1 MGNKKI
7 GLGLML
13 NLIGAMFAYL
23 IGSGFA
29 SGQETIQYFS
39 GWGSVWTS
47 LGVAVIA
54 LLLSCLAYIAYSY
67 AGRTRGLKD
76 LAGIYDFY
84 AGNVF
89 GKLFQVFAWLFNACC
104 YMFMISGFG
113 NVFHQQWGISIPIGS
128 AIGVVLSV
136 AIAVMGLNKIID
148 IIGKVGPII
157 VLFTLFIGI
166 VAAFKY
172 YPMIVEGNA
181 AINSGDVDVIHAGS
195 NWVTAGLSFAGCNL
209 LLVSAFVGT
218 IGYNLREYKFIYNQL
233 IMIISSGGIMLVSFL
248 MGLNHIGNIQA
259 AVQAS
264 IPNLLLANSVFGGN
278 AGIILSL
285 LFAIIILAAIFSTI
299 CPMLWTCASMLAKD
313 DKGEKPFRQ
322 YAGICASGQSVK
334 TTLIRLYSVLL
345 QEAFILSED
354 PKYQDYVDPYYT
366 LVGYFNS
373 IRELG
378 GAVRLLDD
386 DINSRLKVLRKK
398 YKNARQ
404 RFLGFDG
411 KKEITSRIPSYQ
423 IAEILEKLAEPFD
436 PSKERQSCYDVV
448 IATNMIAVG
457 MDVDRLGLMAVVGQ
471 PKQNSEYIQA
481 TSRVGRKYPRI
492 IFTVYN
498 PYRPRDLS
506 NYENFVG
513 FHSQMYRYVEGTT
526 ATPFAA
532 RARDRVLHALVVAM
546 LKLQTETMAG
556 NKGAS
561 NILSISDEDFV
572 KYLPVF
578 SKADY

>member
-29 SGQETIQYFS
+29 SGQETMQYFS

-113 NVFHQQWGISIPIGS
+113 NV
-128 AIGVVLSV
+128 
-136 AIAVMGLNKIID
+136 
-148 IIGKVGPII
+148 
-157 VLFTLFIGI
+157 
-166 VAAFKY
+166 AAFKY

-195 NWVTAGLSFAGCNL
+195 NWVTAGLSFGGCNL

-313 DKGEKPFRQ
+313 DKSKK
-322 YAGICASGQSVK
+322 YKLICVIAGICVYIITLFVPYETLLNYIMTYCGYSGCVVAVVC
-334 TTLIRLYSVLL
+334 IVRY
-345 QEAFILSED
+345 FII
-354 PKYQDYVDPYYT
+354 K
-366 LVGYFNS
+366 
-373 IRELG
+373 
-378 GAVRLLDD
+378 
-386 DINSRLKVLRKK
+386 SR
-398 YKNARQ
+398 
-404 RFLGFDG
+404 D
-411 KKEITSRIPSYQ
+411 KKEG
-423 IAEILEKLAEPFD
+423 LF
-436 PSKERQSCYDVV
+436 KESV
-448 IATNMIAVG
+448 
-457 MDVDRLGLMAVVGQ
+457 
-471 PKQNSEYIQA
+471 
-481 TSRVGRKYPRI
+481 
-492 IFTVYN
+492 
-498 PYRPRDLS
+498 
-506 NYENFVG
+506 
-513 FHSQMYRYVEGTT
+513 
-526 ATPFAA
+526 
-532 RARDRVLHALVVAM
+532 
-546 LKLQTETMAG
+546 
-556 NKGAS
+556 
-561 NILSISDEDFV
+561 
-572 KYLPVF
+572 
-578 SKADY
+578 

>member
-29 SGQETIQYFS
+29 SGQETMQYFS

-136 AIAVMGLNKIID
+136 TIAVMGLNKIID

-195 NWVTAGLSFAGCNL
+195 NWVTAGLSFGGCNL

-233 IMIISSGGIMLVSFL
+233 RW
-248 MGLNHIGNIQA
+248 HH
-259 AVQAS
+259 
-264 IPNLLLANSVFGGN
+264 
-278 AGIILSL
+278 
-285 LFAIIILAAIFSTI
+285 
-299 CPMLWTCASMLAKD
+299 
-313 DKGEKPFRQ
+313 
-322 YAGICASGQSVK
+322 
-334 TTLIRLYSVLL
+334 
-345 QEAFILSED
+345 
-354 PKYQDYVDPYYT
+354 
-366 LVGYFNS
+366 
-373 IRELG
+373 
-378 GAVRLLDD
+378 
-386 DINSRLKVLRKK
+386 
-398 YKNARQ
+398 
-404 RFLGFDG
+404 
-411 KKEITSRIPSYQ
+411 
-423 IAEILEKLAEPFD
+423 
-436 PSKERQSCYDVV
+436 
-448 IATNMIAVG
+448 
-457 MDVDRLGLMAVVGQ
+457 
-471 PKQNSEYIQA
+471 
-481 TSRVGRKYPRI
+481 
-492 IFTVYN
+492 
-498 PYRPRDLS
+498 
-506 NYENFVG
+506 VG
-513 FHSQMYRYVEGTT
+513 F
-526 ATPFAA
+526 
-532 RARDRVLHALVVAM
+532 
-546 LKLQTETMAG
+546 
-556 NKGAS
+556 
-561 NILSISDEDFV
+561 LSDGS
-572 KYLPVF
+572 
-578 SKADY
+578 

>member
-29 SGQETIQYFS
+29 SGQETMQYFS
-39 GWGSVWTS
+39 GWGSVWAS
-47 LGVAVIA
+47 LGVAAIA

-67 AGRTRGLKD
+67 AGRTRGLQD

-113 NVFHQQWGISIPIGS
+113 NVIHQQWGISIPIGS

-136 AIAVMGLNKIID
+136 TIAVMGLNKIID

-166 VAAFKY
+166 VAAFRY
-172 YPMIVEGNA
+172 YPMIAEGNA
-181 AINSGDVDVIHAGS
+181 AINSGDVDVIRAGS
-195 NWVTAGLSFAGCNL
+195 NWVTAGLS
-209 LLVSAFVGT
+209 
-218 IGYNLREYKFIYNQL
+218 FIYNQL

-264 IPNLLLANSVFGGN
+264 IPNLLLANNVFGGN

-313 DKGEKPFRQ
+313 DKSKK
-322 YAGICASGQSVK
+322 YKLICVIAGICVYIITLFVPYETLLNYIMTYCGYSGCVVAVVC
-334 TTLIRLYSVLL
+334 IVRY
-345 QEAFILSED
+345 FII
-354 PKYQDYVDPYYT
+354 K
-366 LVGYFNS
+366 
-373 IRELG
+373 
-378 GAVRLLDD
+378 
-386 DINSRLKVLRKK
+386 SR
-398 YKNARQ
+398 
-404 RFLGFDG
+404 D
-411 KKEITSRIPSYQ
+411 KKE
-423 IAEILEKLAEPFD
+423 
-436 PSKERQSCYDVV
+436 
-448 IATNMIAVG
+448 
-457 MDVDRLGLMAVVGQ
+457 GL
-471 PKQNSEYIQA
+471 
-481 TSRVGRKYPRI
+481 
-492 IFTVYN
+492 FTESV
-498 PYRPRDLS
+498 
-506 NYENFVG
+506 
-513 FHSQMYRYVEGTT
+513 
-526 ATPFAA
+526 
-532 RARDRVLHALVVAM
+532 
-546 LKLQTETMAG
+546 
-556 NKGAS
+556 
-561 NILSISDEDFV
+561 
-572 KYLPVF
+572 
-578 SKADY
+578 

>member
-29 SGQETIQYFS
+29 SGQETMQYFS

-136 AIAVMGLNKIID
+136 TIAVMGLNKIID

-195 NWVTAGLSFAGCNL
+195 NWVTAGLSFGGCNL

-313 DKGEKPFRQ
+313 DKSKK
-322 YAGICASGQSVK
+322 YKLICVIAGICVYII
-334 TTLIRLYSVLL
+334 TLFVPYEYLY
-345 QEAFILSED
+345 
-354 PKYQDYVDPYYT
+354 
-366 LVGYFNS
+366 
-373 IRELG
+373 
-378 GAVRLLDD
+378 
-386 DINSRLKVLRKK
+386 
-398 YKNARQ
+398 
-404 RFLGFDG
+404 
-411 KKEITSRIPSYQ
+411 EIC
-423 IAEILEKLAEPFD
+423 F
-436 PSKERQSCYDVV
+436 
-448 IATNMIAVG
+448 
-457 MDVDRLGLMAVVGQ
+457 
-471 PKQNSEYIQA
+471 
-481 TSRVGRKYPRI
+481 
-492 IFTVYN
+492 
-498 PYRPRDLS
+498 
-506 NYENFVG
+506 
-513 FHSQMYRYVEGTT
+513 
-526 ATPFAA
+526 
-532 RARDRVLHALVVAM
+532 
-546 LKLQTETMAG
+546 
-556 NKGAS
+556 
-561 NILSISDEDFV
+561 
-572 KYLPVF
+572 
-578 SKADY
+578 

>member
-29 SGQETIQYFS
+29 SGQETMQYFS
-39 GWGSVWTS
+39 GWGSVWAS
-47 LGVAVIA
+47 LGVAAIA

-67 AGRTRGLKD
+67 AGRTRGLQD

-113 NVFHQQWGISIPIGS
+113 NVIHQQWGISIPIGS

-136 AIAVMGLNKIID
+136 TIAVMGLNKIID

-166 VAAFKY
+166 VAAFRY
-172 YPMIVEGNA
+172 YPMIAEGNA
-181 AINSGDVDVIHAGS
+181 AINSGDVDVIRAGS

-264 IPNLLLANSVFGGN
+264 IPNLLLANNVFGGN

-299 CPMLWTCASMLAKD
+299 CPMFCQRIINTRLCRLGGREIQSSVLCRPPFIFTISHPIRTGSFKKVLHN
-313 DKGEKPFRQ
+313 EKP
-322 YAGICASGQSVK
+322 SVMYCN
-334 TTLIRLYSVLL
+334 LNNFNLYYRLYYCFS
-345 QEAFILSED
+345 SE
-354 PKYQDYVDPYYT
+354 
-366 LVGYFNS
+366 
-373 IRELG
+373 
-378 GAVRLLDD
+378 
-386 DINSRLKVLRKK
+386 
-398 YKNARQ
+398 
-404 RFLGFDG
+404 
-411 KKEITSRIPSYQ
+411 
-423 IAEILEKLAEPFD
+423 
-436 PSKERQSCYDVV
+436 
-448 IATNMIAVG
+448 
-457 MDVDRLGLMAVVGQ
+457 
-471 PKQNSEYIQA
+471 
-481 TSRVGRKYPRI
+481 
-492 IFTVYN
+492 
-498 PYRPRDLS
+498 
-506 NYENFVG
+506 
-513 FHSQMYRYVEGTT
+513 
-526 ATPFAA
+526 
-532 RARDRVLHALVVAM
+532 
-546 LKLQTETMAG
+546 
-556 NKGAS
+556 
-561 NILSISDEDFV
+561 SISV
-572 KYLPVF
+572 IF
-578 SKADY
+578 SSKKSFSNKVIGCCFSALSQSAGSSFFRIFFSIVPRTLRIFRSL

>member
-29 SGQETIQYFS
+29 SGQETMQYFS
-39 GWGSVWTS
+39 GWGSVWAS
-47 LGVAVIA
+47 LGVAAIA

-67 AGRTRGLKD
+67 AGRTRGLQD

-113 NVFHQQWGISIPIGS
+113 NVIHQQWGISIPIGS
-128 AIGVVLSV
+128 AIGVVLS
-136 AIAVMGLNKIID
+136 
-148 IIGKVGPII
+148 
-157 VLFTLFIGI
+157 
-166 VAAFKY
+166 AFRY
-172 YPMIVEGNA
+172 YPMIAEGNA
-181 AINSGDVDVIHAGS
+181 AINSGDVDVIRAGS

-264 IPNLLLANSVFGGN
+264 IPNLLLANNVFGGN

-313 DKGEKPFRQ
+313 DKSKK
-322 YAGICASGQSVK
+322 YKLICVIAGICVYIITLFVPYETLLNYIMTYCGYSGCVVAVVC
-334 TTLIRLYSVLL
+334 IVRY
-345 QEAFILSED
+345 FII
-354 PKYQDYVDPYYT
+354 K
-366 LVGYFNS
+366 
-373 IRELG
+373 
-378 GAVRLLDD
+378 
-386 DINSRLKVLRKK
+386 SR
-398 YKNARQ
+398 
-404 RFLGFDG
+404 D
-411 KKEITSRIPSYQ
+411 KKE
-423 IAEILEKLAEPFD
+423 
-436 PSKERQSCYDVV
+436 
-448 IATNMIAVG
+448 
-457 MDVDRLGLMAVVGQ
+457 GL
-471 PKQNSEYIQA
+471 
-481 TSRVGRKYPRI
+481 
-492 IFTVYN
+492 FTESV
-498 PYRPRDLS
+498 
-506 NYENFVG
+506 
-513 FHSQMYRYVEGTT
+513 
-526 ATPFAA
+526 
-532 RARDRVLHALVVAM
+532 
-546 LKLQTETMAG
+546 
-556 NKGAS
+556 
-561 NILSISDEDFV
+561 
-572 KYLPVF
+572 
-578 SKADY
+578 

>member
-29 SGQETIQYFS
+29 SGQETMQYFS
-39 GWGSVWTS
+39 GWGSVWAS
-47 LGVAVIA
+47 LGVAAIA

-136 AIAVMGLNKIID
+136 TIAVMGLNKIID

-166 VAAFKY
+166 VPAFKY

-195 NWVTAGLSFAGCNL
+195 NWVTAGLSFGGCNL

-299 CPMLWTCASMLAKD
+299 CQMLWTCASMLAKD
-313 DKGEKPFRQ
+313 DKSKK
-322 YAGICASGQSVK
+322 YKLICVIAGICVYIITLFVPYETLLNYIMTYCGYSGCVVAVVC
-334 TTLIRLYSVLL
+334 IVRY
-345 QEAFILSED
+345 FII
-354 PKYQDYVDPYYT
+354 K
-366 LVGYFNS
+366 
-373 IRELG
+373 
-378 GAVRLLDD
+378 
-386 DINSRLKVLRKK
+386 SR
-398 YKNARQ
+398 
-404 RFLGFDG
+404 D
-411 KKEITSRIPSYQ
+411 KKEG
-423 IAEILEKLAEPFD
+423 LF
-436 PSKERQSCYDVV
+436 KESV
-448 IATNMIAVG
+448 
-457 MDVDRLGLMAVVGQ
+457 
-471 PKQNSEYIQA
+471 
-481 TSRVGRKYPRI
+481 
-492 IFTVYN
+492 
-498 PYRPRDLS
+498 
-506 NYENFVG
+506 
-513 FHSQMYRYVEGTT
+513 
-526 ATPFAA
+526 
-532 RARDRVLHALVVAM
+532 
-546 LKLQTETMAG
+546 
-556 NKGAS
+556 
-561 NILSISDEDFV
+561 
-572 KYLPVF
+572 
-578 SKADY
+578 

>member
-29 SGQETIQYFS
+29 SGQETMQYFS

-136 AIAVMGLNKIID
+136 TIAVMGLNKIID

-172 YPMIVEGNA
+172 YPMIAEGNA
-181 AINSGDVDVIHAGS
+181 AINSGDVDVIQAGS
-195 NWVTAGLSFAGCNL
+195 NWVTAGLSFGGCNL

-248 MGLNHIGNIQA
+248 MGLNHIGNHSGSCTGLHPLICCWQTA
-259 AVQAS
+259 F
-264 IPNLLLANSVFGGN
+264 SVE
-278 AGIILSL
+278 
-285 LFAIIILAAIFSTI
+285 
-299 CPMLWTCASMLAKD
+299 MLESFYLCCL
-313 DKGEKPFRQ
+313 
-322 YAGICASGQSVK
+322 QSSFWQQFF
-334 TTLIRLYSVLL
+334 LPSARCCGL
-345 QEAFILSED
+345 
-354 PKYQDYVDPYYT
+354 
-366 LVGYFNS
+366 
-373 IRELG
+373 
-378 GAVRLLDD
+378 VRLCW
-386 DINSRLKVLRKK
+386 LKMIRV
-398 YKNARQ
+398 KN
-404 RFLGFDG
+404 
-411 KKEITSRIPSYQ
+411 
-423 IAEILEKLAEPFD
+423 
-436 PSKERQSCYDVV
+436 
-448 IATNMIAVG
+448 
-457 MDVDRLGLMAVVGQ
+457 
-471 PKQNSEYIQA
+471 
-481 TSRVGRKYPRI
+481 
-492 IFTVYN
+492 
-498 PYRPRDLS
+498 
-506 NYENFVG
+506 
-513 FHSQMYRYVEGTT
+513 
-526 ATPFAA
+526 
-532 RARDRVLHALVVAM
+532 
-546 LKLQTETMAG
+546 
-556 NKGAS
+556 
-561 NILSISDEDFV
+561 IS
-572 KYLPVF
+572 
-578 SKADY
+578 